1 MKGRVDKSRG
11 METLTAEALAKIKPP
26 EPLRLGKQAA

>member
-11 METLTAEALAKIKPP
+11 METFMAEALAKIKPP